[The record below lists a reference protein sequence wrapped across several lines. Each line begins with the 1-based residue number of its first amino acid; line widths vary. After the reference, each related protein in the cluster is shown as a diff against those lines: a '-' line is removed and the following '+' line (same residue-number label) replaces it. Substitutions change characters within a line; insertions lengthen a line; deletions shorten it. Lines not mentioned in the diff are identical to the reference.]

1 MKIDITEIAG
11 KESAIMEISTTVN
24 RMDLEHE
31 ILGVTLESDV
41 NMTIKLTYIKGYIFV
56 IGQLSGLYLT
66 NCHRCLKEL
75 GGTYDVTIEEK
86 FALVSERTDDESY
99 PYEGHFIDV
108 SSLLIDNILLS
119 FPTTILCE
127 EECKGLCPICGNN
140 LNIKQCT
147 CETQEIDLRMEKL
160 KDYFTK

>member
-11 KESAIMEISTTVN
+11 KDSAIMEISAIVN
-24 RMDLEHE
+24 RLNLEHE

-41 NMTIKLTYIKGYIFV
+41 DMALKLTYIKGYIFV
-56 IGQLSGLYLT
+56 KGQAKGLYQAK
-66 NCHRCLKEL
+66 CHRCLKQID
-75 GGTYDVTIEEK
+75 GTYDVTLEEK
-86 FALVSERTDDESY
+86 FSLVSERTDDESY
-99 PYEGHFIDV
+99 PYEGHFIDI

-127 EECKGLCPICGNN
+127 DECKGLCPKCGIN

-147 CETQEIDLRMEKL
+147 CETQEINLKMEKL